1 MPTGFPQGFP
11 APRNGRVALVGDTHA
26 NAWWTT
32 RVIENLAAEGVRV
45 MVQLG
50 DFGWW
55 PHMQFAHKV
64 SWAAARAGV
73 EVLFIDGN
81 HEHHPNL
88 RGHALRSDVL
98 RGESDGSLDGPV
110 LMHPNL
116 WYLPRGCAWEW
127 DDVRF
132 RALGGGYSIDKD
144 FRTPGKD
151 WFPEEIPSAE
161 DAERAISAGP
171 ADVLLSHDY
180 PELGYQLKGLP
191 GLKDEHM
198 KGSRAVQWLLA
209 EVTRAIHP
217 ELVVHGHW
225 HRRYSIEQEDV
236 LIEGLN
242 CDNTAGG
249 VVVLDT
255 ETLEITNWSSP
266 VPRRL

>member
-1 MPTGFPQGFP
+1 MSSDAPEGFP

-32 RVIENLAAEGVRV
+32 RVIENLAAEGVRM

-55 PHMQFAHKV
+55 PHLQFARQV
-64 SWAAARAGV
+64 SWAATKAGV

-81 HEHHPNL
+81 HEH
-88 RGHALRSDVL
+88 VL
-98 RGESDGSLDGPV
+98 GGGPGESLTGPV

-127 DDVRF
+127 DGVRF
-132 RALGGGYSIDKD
+132 RALGGGYSIDMD

-151 WFPEEIPSAE
+151 WFPEEVPTAE

-191 GLKDEHM
+191 GLKDEH
-198 KGSRAVQWLLA
+198 KRGSRAVQLLLA
-209 EVTRAIHP
+209 EVVRAIDP

-225 HRRYSIEQEDV
+225 HRRYSIEREDV
-236 LIEGLN
+236 FIEGLN

-249 VVVLDT
+249 VVILDT
-255 ETLEITNWSSP
+255 ETLGTRNWSSP
-266 VPRRL
+266 VPRRR

>member
-1 MPTGFPQGFP
+1 MAIDVPEGFP

-26 NAWWTT
+26 NTWWTT
-32 RVIENLAAEGVRV
+32 RIIENLAAEGVGV

-55 PHMQFAHKV
+55 PHMQFARKV

-88 RGHALRSDVL
+88 RASALLADP
-98 RGESDGSLDGPV
+98 GGTPGGPV

-127 DDVRF
+127 DGVRF
-132 RALGGGYSIDKD
+132 RALGGAYSIDMD
-144 FRTPGKD
+144 ARVPGKN
-151 WFPEEIPSAE
+151 WFPGEMPSAE
-161 DAERAISAGP
+161 DAERAIVAGP

-180 PELGYQLKGLP
+180 PELGYQLKGMP
-191 GLKDEHM
+191 GLSKEHQ
-198 KGSRAVQWLLA
+198 KGSRAVQLLLA
-209 EVTRAIHP
+209 EVARAIDP

-225 HRRYSIEQEDV
+225 HRRYSIEREDV
-236 LIEGLN
+236 FIEGLN

-249 VVVLDT
+249 VVILDT
-255 ETLEITNWSSP
+255 ETLETTNWSSP
-266 VPRRL
+266 VPRRG